1 MVQTAQ
7 EQSLD
12 AEKMAGYW
20 RAWREQNDL
29 AARDRLIEHYL
40 PFARIMAGKLYR
52 DRHSQEFEF
61 DDYLQYA
68 TIGMIEAMERYDH
81 NGNASFKTYATLRI
95 TGEILDG
102 IESLSER
109 QRQIANYKRLRAERN
124 ASLGGGTKKGNAF
137 EQLAEIAIAL
147 ALGHILDE
155 VGSETGSEPSQP
167 DDHYRSLEMRQMRD
181 YLVSLVEQLPER
193 ERLVIKYNY
202 FNHVPFDTVAQQW
215 GVTRG
220 RIAQLHRSA
229 LERLRQAAAELK
241 QYDVAW

>member
-1 MVQTAQ
+1 M
-7 EQSLD
+7 
-12 AEKMAGYW
+12 AEHW
-20 RAWREQNDL
+20 RAWREENNL
-29 AARDRLIEHYL
+29 NARDRLIEHYL
-40 PFARIMAGKLYR
+40 PFARIMAAKLYR
-52 DRHSQEFEF
+52 DRHSPEFEF

-68 TIGMIEAMERYDH
+68 TIGMMEAMERYNH
-81 NGNASFKTYATLRI
+81 KGEASFKTYATLRI
-95 TGEILDG
+95 SGEILDG
-102 IESLSER
+102 IERLSER
-109 QRQIANYKRLRAERN
+109 QQQIANYKRLRDERN
-124 ASLGGGTKKGNAF
+124 ASLASGKKGNAF

-155 VGSETGSEPSQP
+155 VSSITGEEPSQA
-167 DDHYRSLEMRQMRD
+167 DDHYRSLEMRQLRD
-181 YLVSLVEQLPER
+181 YLVALVEQLPER

-202 FNHVPFDTVAQQW
+202 FNHIPFDTVAQQW